1 MAYIDFDPKT
11 NSIRLVKGLV
21 TNNLEMNEIVAQ
33 GGAYSI
39 FKDKE
44 KDEFKGIKLND
55 YLSDLELKG
64 AKAENLFKSMLDE
77 NDVPFLYIGQGP
89 LGLERSNVLKDK
101 MKSKRPDFL
110 VNLPDMGILF
120 FDVKCRQKKGFPTSS
135 KTYFQ
140 LFKNE
145 IIGLINLHEQL
156 LVPVW
161 IAFVDEYIISDDS
174 STKPEFYLVPISVL
188 KKYYDQLKANLS
200 ERENEMLTSVRIP
213 DELLYEVKDKFAFKV
228 GMTIINPELA
238 ITFAKSYKG
247 LIRRIEDKIKDCIRT
262 NSVLKSN
269 LSQTI
274 IKDTSKYAFRNE
286 VETILSKLISEK
298 VIEYEPKRPL
308 ALMGE

>member
-1 MAYIDFDPKT
+1 MAYINFDPNT
-11 NSIRLVKGLV
+11 NSIRLIKGIVKNDTEL
-21 TNNLEMNEIVAQ
+21 TEFETPDRHF
-33 GGAYSI
+33 SI
-39 FKDKE
+39 FKEKE
-44 KDEFKGIKLND
+44 EFKGIKLNN
-55 YLSDLELKG
+55 YLSNLELKG
-64 AKAENLFKSMLDE
+64 SKAENLFKSLLDE
-77 NDVPFLYIGQGP
+77 NNVPFLYIGQGP

-161 IAFVDEYIISDDS
+161 IAFIDEYIISDDS
-174 STKPEFYLVPISVL
+174 PTKPVFYLIPISLL
-188 KKYYDQLKANLS
+188 KKYYDQLKENLT
-200 ERENEMLTSVRIP
+200 ERENEMLTSIRIP
-213 DELLYEVKDKFAFKV
+213 DELLYEVKEKFAFKV
-228 GMTIINPELA
+228 GVSNINEVLA
-238 ITFAKSYKG
+238 KSFAKSYKG
-247 LIRRIEDKIKDCIRT
+247 LIRRIEDRIKDCIRS

-274 IKDTSKYAFRNE
+274 IKDTSKFAFKNE
-286 VETILSKLISEK
+286 VEIILQKLICEK
-298 VIEYEPKRPL
+298 VIEYEPYKPL
-308 ALMGE
+308 TLLGE

>member
-11 NSIRLVKGLV
+11 NTIRLIKGIVKHEHEF
-21 TNNLEMNEIVAQ
+21 TETEAP
-33 GGAYSI
+33 GGSYSI
-39 FKDKE
+39 YKE
-44 KDEFKGIKLND
+44 NNEFKGIKLNS
-55 YLSDLELKG
+55 YLSELELKG
-64 AKAENLFKSMLDE
+64 TKAENLFKTILDE

-135 KTYFQ
+135 KVYFQ

-161 IAFVDEYIISDDS
+161 VAFIDEFIVSDDS
-174 STKPEFYLVPISVL
+174 STKPEFYLIPISLL
-188 KKYYDQLKANLS
+188 KKYYDELKNNLT

-213 DELLYEVKDKFAFKV
+213 DELLYEVKDKFSFKV
-228 GMTIINPELA
+228 GMTNINTE
-238 ITFAKSYKG
+238 IVQNFAKNYKG

-262 NSVLKSN
+262 NKTVLKSN

-274 IKDTSKYAFRNE
+274 IKETSKFAFRNE
-286 VETILSKLISEK
+286 VETILNKLIQEK
-298 VIEYEPKRPL
+298 VVEYEAYKPL
-308 ALMGE
+308 TLLGE